1 MKVSEFIGVLF
12 LDIIKAIIV
21 SLLFYIFTNSIDAT
35 YYFALGAAIGFIVYD
50 TIKTIAMV
58 KTQKVEADNS
68 NEGEEQ

>member
-21 SLLFYIFTNSIDAT
+21 SLIFYIITNSIDAT
-35 YYFALGAAIGFIVYD
+35 YYFALGAAIGFIVWD
-50 TIKTIAMV
+50 TIKTITLV
-58 KTQKVEADNS
+58 KTQKVEADN